1 MRDPRVILIDMPWS
15 MLHRPSIQLGVLRS
29 VLENASIGTGVRS
42 FSLAFMDHLVIAHSK
57 GLTEK
62 QFSYDDYLDVAE
74 YYCNVGLGDWIF
86 AVPPFREPGDWE
98 ERYLQ
103 SLRDRGGQEKV
114 IETAKRMR
122 RLVPEFLEW
131 CVEDILTSAPA
142 VVGFTTTFSQNV
154 SSLVLAKLLKSHD
167 PALQIVFGGSNCD
180 GPMGEA
186 MHRAFPWIDVV
197 VRGEGERVLPELIR
211 NLFDGGTL
219 RPQPGLCFRSG
230 GQRVVSESDGRVSVP
245 MEEVPVPNYD
255 EYFERLQRS
264 PLRAEILPHLTI
276 PFESARGCWWG
287 AKKHCTFC
295 GLNGSTMA
303 FRSKSPELVVEMLV
317 TLAQKYGRLD
327 FAAVDNIIDM
337 RYFDELLPKLRDT
350 GHDFSLFYETK
361 ANLKKEHL
369 RAMRDAGVL
378 SIQPGIESLSTPI
391 LRLMDKGVTA
401 LQNIRLLKWCA
412 EFGIEPEWFVL
423 YGFPG
428 EPSEEYDRMADVMKS
443 LTHLTPPGN
452 FDPVQV
458 ERFSPYYDHPHEYG
472 LKITGP
478 RFYYPL
484 IYSEDH
490 PFLSDLAYS
499 FEHSYADDRDPQSYN
514 SSIRESIEN
523 WRRDYEGGSTLTCRR
538 GPGFLLID
546 DRRPGLGG
554 YNYSLRE
561 TEANIYLT
569 CESGVTARAAW
580 KAVEADAGK
589 DINLQDVEDFL
600 EEMTERRLMYEEG
613 GLYLSLAV
621 PSDSTVRE
629 RSRQSEET
637 ASIQSELV
645 ELSKT
650 GDLVSYQSVKRF
662 H

>member
-1 MRDPRVILIDMPWS
+1 MRDPSVILVDMPWS

-29 VLENASIGTGVRS
+29 VLEQASIETGVRS
-42 FSLAFMDHLVIAHSK
+42 FSLAFMDYLALAHSK
-57 GLTEK
+57 GLSEEK
-62 QFSYDDYLDVAE
+62 FSYDDYLDVAE

-86 AVPPFREPGDWE
+86 AVPPFRDLGDWE

-103 SLRDRGGQEKV
+103 SLLARGGQEKV
-114 IETAKRMR
+114 IEIAKRMR
-122 RLVPEFLEW
+122 TLVPGFLEW
-131 CVEDILTSAPA
+131 CVEDILTAAPA
-142 VVGFTTTFSQNV
+142 IVGFTTTFSQNV
-154 SSLVLAKLLKSHD
+154 SSLVLAKLLKSRD
-167 PALQIVFGGSNCD
+167 PKLQIVFGGSNCD
-180 GPMGEA
+180 GPMGDA
-186 MHRAFPWIDVV
+186 MHRAFPWVDVV

-211 NLFDGGTL
+211 NLFDGGTI

-230 GQRVVSESDGRVSVP
+230 GQRVVIDNDGRVSVP

-255 EYFERLQRS
+255 EYFERLQNS

-303 FRSKSPELVVEMLV
+303 FRSKSPEHVVEMLV
-317 TLAQKYGRLD
+317 ALARKYGRLE

-337 RYFDELLPKLRDT
+337 RYFDALLPKLADA
-350 GHDFSLFYETK
+350 GYDFTLFYETK
-361 ANLKKEHL
+361 ANLKRKHL
-369 RAMRDAGVL
+369 RSMREAGVL

-391 LRLMDKGVTA
+391 LRLMEKGVTA

-412 EFGIEPEWFVL
+412 EFGIQPEWFVL

-428 EPSEEYDRMADVMKS
+428 EPSQEYDRMAEVMKS

-458 ERFSPYYDHPHEYG
+458 ERFSPYHDHPHEYG

-484 IYSEDH
+484 IYSEDQ

-499 FEHSYADDRDPQSYN
+499 FEYSYADGRDPQSYN
-514 SSIRESIEN
+514 QTIRKSIEA
-523 WRRDYEGGSTLTCRR
+523 WRSDYEGGSSLTCRR
-538 GPGFLLID
+538 GPGFILID

-554 YNYSLRE
+554 CNYSLGE
-561 TEANIYLT
+561 TEAKIYLT
-569 CESGVTARAAW
+569 CDSGVTARAAW
-580 KAVEADAGK
+580 KAVKADGGK
-589 DINLQDVEDFL
+589 DISLQDVEDFL
-600 EEMTERRLMYEEG
+600 EEMTERRLIYKEG

-621 PSDSTVRE
+621 PRDSTVRE
-629 RSRQSEET
+629 RSHQTEKT

-645 ELSKT
+645 ELTKT
-650 GDLVSYQSVKRF
+650 GDPVSYQSVNRF